1 MNNYQKVVS
10 PNVEDLIKS
19 NYRLVKKLRGT
30 FMEEF
35 NQLLILKI

>member
-1 MNNYQKVVS
+1 MNNYQKVVN
-10 PNVEDLIKS
+10 PNVEDLIKN
-19 NYRLVKKLRGT
+19 NYELVKKIGT